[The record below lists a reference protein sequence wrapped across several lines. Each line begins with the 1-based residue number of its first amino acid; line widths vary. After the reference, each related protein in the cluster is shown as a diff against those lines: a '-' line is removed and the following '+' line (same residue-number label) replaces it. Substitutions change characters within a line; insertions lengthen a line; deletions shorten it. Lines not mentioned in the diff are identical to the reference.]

1 MYLGT
6 TVTNQNRIH
15 KEIKSR
21 LDLGNACYHSLHS
34 LLFSHLLSKTWRLKF
49 TKL

>member
-1 MYLGT
+1 
-6 TVTNQNRIH
+6 
-15 KEIKSR
+15 
-21 LDLGNACYHSLHS
+21 LGNACYHSLHS